1 MHQKNEK
8 GTKYLRV
15 ATACK
20 RGQRVHDGPA
30 TCEAVLVARRNRDF
44 LGCDDNSV
52 SCKLPQALFRHAQQ
66 AKFVHFFELTL
77 VQTHQTN
84 QTRISQ
90 YSGLRIS
97 ASPGKPALPPILTYP
112 PIRTW
117 TLPSLSSP
125 QVTTSSV
132 GSSYF
137 SQ

>member
-90 YSGLRIS
+90 YSGLRN
-97 ASPGKPALPPILTYP
+97 LPHQESQPCRPYLPIH
-112 PIRTW
+112 
-117 TLPSLSSP
+117 LSELGLCRHCHHLKSRP
-125 QVTTSSV
+125 LL
-132 GSSYF
+132 
-137 SQ
+137 